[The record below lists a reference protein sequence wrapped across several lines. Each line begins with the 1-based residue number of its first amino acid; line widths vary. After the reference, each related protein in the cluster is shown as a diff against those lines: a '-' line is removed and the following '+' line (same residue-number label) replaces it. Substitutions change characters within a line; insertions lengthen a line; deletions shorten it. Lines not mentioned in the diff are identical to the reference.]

1 MDNRVFST
9 TLQSLRKEKKV
20 TQEQLATHLGV
31 SPQAVSKWENGS
43 YPEGDLLPAIADFF
57 EVSIDYLY
65 GRGGRDKSF
74 EQIVFDK
81 IREVSIKDFERDG
94 NAEKHRELLR
104 LIKNIQWAIQTGS
117 WINNETFFER
127 PNDPLDYPKM
137 GSVILDNLL
146 YSYMGLR
153 EDNDFH
159 LFLNSPEDKS
169 IFEKLFRDTGKVETL
184 FRFLSDRDHIAIVA
198 YLYSL
203 AQEEYAGVD
212 TIAKATGV
220 KKEKVS
226 AALDELVHKI
236 CASPNP
242 AITSVKEVT
251 SDKENVIY
259 GVNSGLGGLFIG
271 LMMIAA
277 EYTAPPEGYSMQIN
291 CRTKSWLEKKKK

>member
-9 TLQSLRKEKKV
+9 TLQALRKEKKV

-65 GRGGRDKSF
+65 GRGDRDKSF

-81 IREVSIKDFERDG
+81 IRDVSIKDFERNR
-94 NAEKHRELLR
+94 NANAHQDLLR
-104 LIKNIQWAIQTGS
+104 LIKNIHWAIQTGS
-117 WINNETFFER
+117 WVNNETFYER
-127 PNDPLDYPKM
+127 ANDPLEYPKM
-137 GSVILDNLL
+137 GSVVLDNLL
-146 YSYMGLR
+146 YSYVGLR

-159 LFLNSPEDKS
+159 LFLSSPEDKNV
-169 IFEKLFRDTGKVETL
+169 FEWLFKDTGKVEAL
-184 FRFLSDRDHIAIVA
+184 FRFLSDKDHIAIVA

-203 AQEEYAGVD
+203 GQGEYAGVE

-220 KKEKVS
+220 KKDKVS
-226 AALDELVHKI
+226 AALDEIVHKI
-236 CASPNP
+236 CETANP
-242 AITSVKEVT
+242 AVTYVKEIT

-259 GVNSGLGGLFIG
+259 GVNPSLGGLFLG
-271 LMMIAA
+271 LIMIAK
-277 EYTAPPEGYSMQIN
+277 EYTTPPEGYSMQIN
-291 CRTKSWLEKKKK
+291 CRSKGFLEKKK

>member
-1 MDNRVFST
+1 MDNKVFSS

-43 YPEGDLLPAIADFF
+43 YPEGDLLPAIADYF

-74 EQIVFDK
+74 EQIVFEK

-94 NAEKHRELLR
+94 KAETHRELLR

-137 GSVILDNLL
+137 GSVVLDNLL

-159 LFLNSPEDKS
+159 LFLSSPEDKS
-169 IFEKLFRDTGKVETL
+169 IFEKLFRDTGKVEAL

-242 AITSVKEVT
+242 AITFVKEVT

-259 GVNSGLGGLFIG
+259 GVNPGLGGLFIG
-271 LMMIAA
+271 LMMVAA

>member
-94 NAEKHRELLR
+94 NAETHRELLR

-159 LFLNSPEDKS
+159 LFLSSPEDKS

>member
-94 NAEKHRELLR
+94 NAETHRELLR

-159 LFLNSPEDKS
+159 LFLSSPEDKS

-259 GVNSGLGGLFIG
+259 GVNPGLGGLFIG
-271 LMMIAA
+271 LMMVAA

>member
-1 MDNRVFST
+1 MDNKVFST

-31 SPQAVSKWENGS
+31 SPQTVSKWENGS

-94 NAEKHRELLR
+94 NAETHRELLR

-159 LFLNSPEDKS
+159 LFLSSPEDKS